1 MSETK
6 TCKTC
11 LVDKPLTE
19 FYLACRS
26 LKCYQSYCIECFKEK
41 NRKRYVK
48 VPDNQRKKVGR
59 KKIQLTPEQLEIIK
73 LHNGTLADLSRKLNI
88 SYETLKYYRRM
99 GKFQM
104 N

>member
-6 TCKTC
+6 TCRTC
-11 LVDKPLTE
+11 LEEKPLTE

-26 LKCYQSYCIECFKEK
+26 LKCYQSYCIECFKVK

-59 KKIQLTPEQLEIIK
+59 KKIQLTQEQLDIIK
-73 LHNGTLADLSRKLNI
+73 EHKGTLADLSRKMNI
-88 SYETLKYYRRM
+88 NYETLKYYRRM
-99 GKFQM
+99 GKFTM
-104 N
+104 